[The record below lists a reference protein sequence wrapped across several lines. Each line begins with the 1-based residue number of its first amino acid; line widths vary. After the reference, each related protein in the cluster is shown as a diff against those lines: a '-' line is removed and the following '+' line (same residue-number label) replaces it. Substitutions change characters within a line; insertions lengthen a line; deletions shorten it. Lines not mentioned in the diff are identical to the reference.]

1 MTPRRVG
8 PLAARLPL
16 THHPRQPVV
25 LPRHGVLDSLP
36 HTGSG
41 RPVSTRST
49 LPGVRGLVGRRRI
62 ALLAAALVLA
72 MGTLFGAPAAA
83 WAAPRDPGPLQG
95 QCSTEQW
102 RDPANFKQCT
112 DKLQDL
118 SQQEVQCVQAPTP
131 EAPDSGMA
139 GWFASQ
145 PDSSK
150 LPGPKGMYSH
160 YGYAGY
166 DYTTYDIG
174 CVKSTLDPQYKF
186 ENTLANGEFM
196 IASGVVGAADA
207 LREKAWEPGSL
218 WGWAD
223 PLVKTATDA
232 IYKKVFSV
240 FGVVTL
246 AVVGLYLLW
255 RSRQAEMSNALTTVG
270 WALLVMI
277 AVTAIASWP
286 VRSANL
292 ADQTLV
298 SGLDIV
304 HEAVGPQ
311 DQSTSTS
318 QCVLPDPAACVDHRT
333 PATRASDTAVETML
347 YRNWLRGQ
355 LGSSDST
362 TAQKYG
368 PVLYDAKSLTWQE
381 AAKIRENP
389 ATRDATLA
397 EKQQEWMKV
406 AKQIKTED
414 PEAYEYLQGTKGW
427 DRVGAGFIAIL
438 ASLFYSMFDITASV
452 LVLLG
457 FLIFRWAV
465 IAAPALGTI
474 GMLRPA
480 SSGIRRLANAVVAAI
495 FNIIIFGTGSSIY
508 LFAVDL
514 IMNTATIPGWLQV
527 VLVWLC
533 GIVGWLLLRPYRR
546 ITQLGGKASADQIVL
561 AGRWHRRF
569 ARDVQETARRPVDPA
584 DERAG
589 RRRAVI
595 ADVGTARPETRMED
609 PTGSRPTPPPEEA
622 GTPAPAAPRR
632 RTRTAPRWSDP
643 EVADPPASYA
653 IYRPDQRRSTP
664 APAPTPTQRPVGRPE
679 SAPVRN

>member
-1 MTPRRVG
+1 M
-8 PLAARLPL
+8 
-16 THHPRQPVV
+16 
-25 LPRHGVLDSLP
+25 
-36 HTGSG
+36 
-41 RPVSTRST
+41 
-49 LPGVRGLVGRRRI
+49 GRRRV
-62 ALLAAALVLA
+62 ALVGAVVVLA
-72 MGTLFGAPAAA
+72 MGTLFGAASPAS
-83 WAAPRDPGPLQG
+83 AAPTDPVPLQG
-95 QCSTEQW
+95 QCTTAQW
-102 RDPANFKQCT
+102 RDPTNFKMCT

-139 GWFASQ
+139 GWFADE

-150 LPGPKGMYSH
+150 LPGPKGYYSH

-166 DYTTYDIG
+166 DYTTYDLG
-174 CVKSTLDPQYKF
+174 CVKTTLDPQYKF
-186 ENTLANGEFM
+186 ENTMANGEFM
-196 IASGVVGAADA
+196 IASGIIGAADA
-207 LREKAWEPGSL
+207 LREKAWQPGSL

-223 PLVKTATDA
+223 PLVQKATQA
-232 IYKKVFSV
+232 IYQKVFTV
-240 FGVVTL
+240 FGAITI
-246 AVVGLYLLW
+246 AVIGLYLLW
-255 RSRQAEMSNALTTVG
+255 RSRQSDMSNALTTVG
-270 WALLVMI
+270 WAIMVMV
-277 AVTAIASWP
+277 AVTAIAAWP

-292 ADQTLV
+292 ADQSLV
-298 SGLDIV
+298 SGLDVV
-304 HEAVGPQ
+304 HSAVGPE
-311 DQSTSTS
+311 DQSIPADE
-318 QCVLPDPAACVDHRT
+318 CRNPDPAACVDHRT

-355 LGSSDST
+355 LGSSDSP
-362 TAQKYG
+362 TALKYG
-368 PVLYDAKSLTWQE
+368 PVLYDAKSLTWDE
-381 AAKIRENP
+381 AADIRNDP
-389 ATRDATLA
+389 SQRDTLIA
-397 EKQQEWMKV
+397 DKQQEWMKV
-406 AKQIKTED
+406 SKQIKTED
-414 PEAYEYLQGTKGW
+414 PEAYEYLQGSKGW

-438 ASLFYSMFDITASV
+438 ASLFYAMFDITASV

-465 IAAPALGTI
+465 VAAPALGTI

-480 SSGIRRLANAVVAAI
+480 STGIRRLANAVVAAI

-569 ARDVQETARRPVDPA
+569 IRDVRETTTRPVSPAEETAA
-584 DERAG
+584 
-589 RRRAVI
+589 RRRTAV
-595 ADVGTARPETRMED
+595 ADAGSTRPETRLED
-609 PTGSRPTPPPEEA
+609 PSGSRPT
-622 GTPAPAAPRR
+622 APATGAPGSSPPGGDGPARP
-632 RTRTAPRWSDP
+632 RTPRQAPRWSEP

-653 IYRPDQRRSTP
+653 IYRPGQRRTEP
-664 APAPTPTQRPVGRPE
+664 IAPAAPSQRPAGRPE